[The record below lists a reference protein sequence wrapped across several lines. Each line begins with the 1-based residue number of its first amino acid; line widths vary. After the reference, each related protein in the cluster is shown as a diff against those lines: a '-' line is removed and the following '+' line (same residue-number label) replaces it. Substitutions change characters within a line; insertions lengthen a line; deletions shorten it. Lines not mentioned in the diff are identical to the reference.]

1 VLPKIE
7 RLRKNEDFKKVF
19 KLKCSVATNNI
30 IAYVAPKSIDPAIES
45 PKVGFI
51 VAKKVQKK
59 ATGRNKIK
67 RRMRE
72 AYRSIKKSNIE
83 AVNEFGS
90 IIFIARPAIIES
102 DYIDIYKNIELCLQ
116 KAVKRQKR
124 KTC

>member
-1 VLPKIE
+1 MLH
-7 RLRKNEDFKKVF
+7 
-19 KLKCSVATNNI
+19 
-30 IAYVAPKSIDPAIES
+30 
-45 PKVGFI
+45 
-51 VAKKVQKK
+51 QK

-83 AVNEFGS
+83 TVNEFES

-116 KAVKRQKR
+116 KAVKRQKE
-124 KTC
+124 KHVKSSSHNINKDLSKSCILQTKDMSV